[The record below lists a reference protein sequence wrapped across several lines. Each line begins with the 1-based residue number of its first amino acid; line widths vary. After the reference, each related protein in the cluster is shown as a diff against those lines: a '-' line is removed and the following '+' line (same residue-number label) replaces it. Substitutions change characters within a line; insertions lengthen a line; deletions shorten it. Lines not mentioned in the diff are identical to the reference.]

1 MRLVD
6 TPICLACP
14 EINNLQHF
22 FYECDYVRCFW
33 ENLFYWL
40 NDRMK
45 VNLNINAKY
54 ILFGIQE
61 ENDITFVSNFVILY
75 AKQFIYR
82 NRVNNIHSLSLV
94 SFKSQL
100 KQKLEIEKIITMNTK
115 PVSFIKL

>member
-1 MRLVD
+1 M
-6 TPICLACP
+6 
-14 EINNLQHF
+14 
-22 FYECDYVRCFW
+22 RCFW
-33 ENLFYWL
+33 ENLFDWL
-40 NDRMK
+40 NDKMNT
-45 VNLNINAKY
+45 NLNINAKD

-100 KQKLEIEKIITMNTK
+100 KQKLEIEKTVTMTTK
-115 PVSFIKL
+115 PESFIKFQIVLDNL